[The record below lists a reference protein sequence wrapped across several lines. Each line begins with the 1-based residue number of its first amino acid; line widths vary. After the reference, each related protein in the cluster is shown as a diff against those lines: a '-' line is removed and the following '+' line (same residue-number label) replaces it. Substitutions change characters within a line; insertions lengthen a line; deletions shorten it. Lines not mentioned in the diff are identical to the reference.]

1 MKMVMKMLGAIL
13 GDIIGSTRELHNIKS
28 EDFDL
33 FPPDSHFTD
42 DSVMTIAVA
51 EKLLNDFHSRNN
63 RKSYAAWYK
72 HYYRRYPK
80 AGFGQMFSDWAESD
94 LLRIQRSYG
103 NGAAMRVTAIGYA
116 FHDLKP
122 MLKEVE
128 ASCYYTHHNP
138 EAIKG
143 AKAVATSVF
152 LANKQEEKETIKH
165 TITKL
170 FGYTFEPLAAIK
182 ADYVFDSRTSYTVPP
197 ALEAFFESTSYENA
211 IRKAISIGGDS
222 DTIACI
228 TGGIAQA
235 YYKEIPKEIIS
246 RGNLFIGSGFK
257 KVISEFN
264 EEFIYK

>member
-1 MKMVMKMLGAIL
+1 MVIKLLGAIL
-13 GDIIGSTRELHNIKS
+13 GDIIGSTREWHNIKS

-33 FPPDSHFTD
+33 FPPNSHFTD

-51 EKLLNDFHSRNN
+51 EKLINDFHSRND
-63 RKSYAAWYK
+63 RKSYASWYK
-72 HYYRRYPK
+72 HYYCRYPN
-80 AGFGQMFSDWAESD
+80 AGYGQMFSEWAESD

-116 FHDLKP
+116 FQDLKP

-128 ASCYYTHHNP
+128 SSCYYTHHNL

-152 LANKQEEKETIKH
+152 LANKQEEKGTIKQ
-165 TITKL
+165 TITKQ
-170 FGYTFEPLAAIK
+170 FGYTFKPLDTIK
-182 ADYVFDSRTSYTVPP
+182 ANYVFDSRTSYTVPP

-228 TGGIAQA
+228 TGGIAEA
-235 YYKEIPKEIIS
+235 YYKEIPKEIVS
-246 RGNLFIGSGFK
+246 RGNFLIDSGFK
-257 KVISEFN
+257 KVIREFN
-264 EEFIYK
+264 EEFICK